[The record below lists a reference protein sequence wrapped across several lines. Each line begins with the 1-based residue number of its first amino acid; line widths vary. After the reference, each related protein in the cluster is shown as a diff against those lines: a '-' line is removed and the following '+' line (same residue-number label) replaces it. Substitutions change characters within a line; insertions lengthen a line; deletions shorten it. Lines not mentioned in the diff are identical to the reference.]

1 MKVIL
6 KACTKG
12 YASVSMSLSIDWD
25 TKSIWVC
32 VKKGY
37 VLGGCASE
45 LFPASDFYRAI
56 ERFNEWAAELE
67 LTEEDEVTYNG

>member
-1 MKVIL
+1 MIL

-37 VLGGCASE
+37 ILGEGASE
-45 LFPASDFYRAI
+45 LFPASDFWRAV
-56 ERFNEWAAELE
+56 ERFNEWADEFE
-67 LTEEDEVTYNG
+67 LTKEDEVAYND

>member
-1 MKVIL
+1 MIL

-32 VKKGY
+32 VRS
-37 VLGGCASE
+37 GGKSE
-45 LFPASDFYRAI
+45 LFPASDFWRAV
-56 ERFNEWAAELE
+56 ERFNEWADELE
-67 LTEEDEVTYNG
+67 LTKEDEVAYND